1 MKNEKITK
9 ILHADKSKIDLVA
22 SRLIK
27 QYNFVTAR
35 ESDVIYHFNGKIY
48 DSKNTTSIIKEESE
62 KQIISC
68 TMTDR
73 NEVINKIKSRTYQ
86 DLKDFDSDPFLF
98 TLENGILNIQRMRL
112 TPHTSKNLSKIL
124 IPCNFY
130 PPKSNS
136 FDKTLFCKYLNSSFT
151 INDKIDKENIQTVL
165 EMMASVFV
173 RKPIDEKSFIMLGSG
188 ENGKSVLLD
197 YLAKIIG
204 VDNVSHIPLQVL
216 SDDKFASSRL
226 EAKLANI
233 FSDLEKN
240 ELRHTGIIKD
250 LSSGEPIHVQM
261 KNQNGFDLRPF
272 ATLIF
277 STNRFPKVFD
287 QSQGFFRRW
296 MIIQWLRNFEND
308 PERDNN
314 LKEKLLSNRRE
325 MDVVFSHLMF
335 ITKELYKNNKFTYSK
350 DWKIIQKMWN
360 ESADPVNDFIEN
372 YIIDSD
378 NSKTKRETYQFYK
391 STMYSLGTSPLGMGQ
406 FSKAFSE
413 FYEESKTNESRVWLN
428 IDFKEPKQENFKELQ
443 E

>member
-1 MKNEKITK
+1 
-9 ILHADKSKIDLVA
+9 
-22 SRLIK
+22 
-27 QYNFVTAR
+27 
-35 ESDVIYHFNGKIY
+35 
-48 DSKNTTSIIKEESE
+48 
-62 KQIISC
+62 
-68 TMTDR
+68 
-73 NEVINKIKSRTYQ
+73 
-86 DLKDFDSDPFLF
+86 
-98 TLENGILNIQRMRL
+98 
-112 TPHTSKNLSKIL
+112 
-124 IPCNFY
+124 
-130 PPKSNS
+130 
-136 FDKTLFCKYLNSSFT
+136 
-151 INDKIDKENIQTVL
+151 
-165 EMMASVFV
+165 
-173 RKPIDEKSFIMLGSG
+173 
-188 ENGKSVLLD
+188 
-197 YLAKIIG
+197 
-204 VDNVSHIPLQVL
+204 
-216 SDDKFASSRL
+216 
-226 EAKLANI
+226 
-233 FSDLEKN
+233 
-240 ELRHTGIIKD
+240 
-250 LSSGEPIHVQM
+250 
-261 KNQNGFDLRPF
+261 
-272 ATLIF
+272 
-277 STNRFPKVFD
+277 
-287 QSQGFFRRW
+287 